1 MPIIWSPESLDD
13 PQALRIH
20 IAVDDR
26 AAASRMVMRI
36 VDAVESVLAP
46 HPDAG
51 RPGRVPGTREFVVA
65 RSPYIVPY
73 QRASCLTGRGHS
85 LPSPLRGRWPFAA
98 AKGRM
103 GVVQTMALGPEPPPS
118 VTASPRHLPRK
129 GEGQGGR
136 QSVKPAKVKR
146 DAPWYQTHCCASGLV
161 VDRMLAT
168 GCGVRKISK
177 MV

>member
-13 PQALRIH
+13 LQALRIH

-73 QRASCLTGRGHS
+73 RVRNGALEIIRVFHGAQK
-85 LPSPLRGRWPFAA
+85 WPD
-98 AKGRM
+98 
-103 GVVQTMALGPEPPPS
+103 QL
-118 VTASPRHLPRK
+118 
-129 GEGQGGR
+129 
-136 QSVKPAKVKR
+136 
-146 DAPWYQTHCCASGLV
+146 
-161 VDRMLAT
+161 
-168 GCGVRKISK
+168 
-177 MV
+177 